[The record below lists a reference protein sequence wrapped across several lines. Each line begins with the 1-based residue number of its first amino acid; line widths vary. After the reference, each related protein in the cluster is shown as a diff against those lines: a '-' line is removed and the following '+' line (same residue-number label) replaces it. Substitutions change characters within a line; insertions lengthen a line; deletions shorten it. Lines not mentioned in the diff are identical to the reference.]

1 MVGELF
7 RERRKH
13 PHLTVT
19 LLRRHWKNILGE
31 HLAGKTYPTR
41 LAGNIL
47 WINAA
52 DASWA
57 YQLQFLKREMVESIQ
72 VFMESQAV
80 TDLRFKVGEIPQTAS
95 IPAAAP
101 PAPSDPAPAGTKDE
115 APPPAAL
122 ATIADSSL
130 RDSFSRWIAV
140 NRRKRRAAPGGR
152 GSGG

>member
-13 PHLTVT
+13 PHLAVT
-19 LLRRHWKNILGE
+19 LLRRNWKNILGE
-31 HLAGKTYPTR
+31 HLAGKTYPAR
-41 LAGNIL
+41 LVGNIL

-80 TDLRFKVGEIPQTAS
+80 SDLRFKVGEIPQTAS
-95 IPAAAP
+95 ISAAAP
-101 PAPSDPAPAGTKDE
+101 PVRRDPASAGTKDE

-122 ATIADSSL
+122 AAIADSSL

-140 NRRKRRAAPGGR
+140 NRRKRRAAPSGR